1 MNAQTLPDDLNN
13 TQALNLLHTLAA
25 ADPDYPPIAQQLAPL
40 ALLSLSPDEQAEIAH
55 ATLEVL
61 NEDPQQS
68 PAMIALLNQPPP
80 QRFGADL
87 LSAGLLVAVVFL
99 LRTHIRFQGKARTL
113 AFTIEHQPADSQ
125 ALTALLNKLSTLL
138 PTGHQG

>member
-1 MNAQTLPDDLNN
+1 MTEQTLTADLDE

-40 ALLSLSPDEQAEIAH
+40 ALVSLSPDEQAEIAR

-61 NEDPQQS
+61 KEDPQQS
-68 PAMIALLNQPPP
+68 PAMIALRNQPPP

-99 LRTHIRFQGKARTL
+99 LRTPIRFEGKARSL
-113 AFTIEHQPADSQ
+113 AVIMDHQPSDSQ

-138 PTGHQG
+138 PTGNRD

>member
-1 MNAQTLPDDLNN
+1 MTEQTLTADLDE

-40 ALLSLSPDEQAEIAH
+40 ALVSLSPDEQAEIAR

-61 NEDPQQS
+61 KEDPH
-68 PAMIALLNQPPP
+68 QPPP

-99 LRTHIRFQGKARTL
+99 LRTPIRFEGKARSL
-113 AFTIEHQPADSQ
+113 AVIMDHQPSDSQ

-138 PTGHQG
+138 PTGNRD